1 MISKLPD
8 LLIRYFQDYGIQQK
22 FSKNQTICTEGE
34 SAKFVYFVVEGCVAI
49 SKETASGKELTI
61 RLASGGNCIGENIVF
76 MPIQS
81 YPISAKTIENTTVLS
96 LSKEKLEQLLQQE
109 NATLISYMQ
118 WLQVQTMREQSK
130 IRDLV
135 LHGKKGALFST
146 LIRLS
151 NTYGKEN
158 AEHQIV
164 IHQHLTNS
172 DLANLC
178 GTSREVVNRL
188 LQELKRESI
197 ISEKFGYIIIHDLD
211 YLKNICE
218 CDNCPIAICQIN

>member
-1 MISKLPD
+1 MISKLPEF
-8 LLIRYFQDYGIQQK
+8 LIHYFQNFGIQQK

-34 SAKFVYFVVEGCVAI
+34 SAKLIYLVIEGCVTI

-61 RLASGGNCIGENIVF
+61 RLASSGNCIGENIVF

-109 NATLISYMQ
+109 TASMISYLQ
-118 WLQVQTMREQSK
+118 WLQIQSMREQSK

-151 NTYGKEN
+151 NTYGEKN
-158 AEHQIV
+158 NKQQLV

-188 LQELKRESI
+188 LQDLKKENI
-197 ISEKFGYIIIHDLD
+197 ISEKLGYITIHDLD
-211 YLKNICE
+211 YLKNVCE
-218 CDNCPIAICQIN
+218 CDSCPLAICQIN